1 VSVLEVAAAAAR
13 EDANAGPLAERV
25 HVVYGVVQGPGPAGV
40 PRVRH
45 PLVQRR
51 RRVGG
56 HQDVELRP
64 SVIADVAPAGVAPGR
79 RGLHAAVH
87 SGERAADRGAARAAG
102 DSQRRVPGG
111 QRGALL
117 LGRHAAP
124 GAGAHGVVR
133 GRDLAVEEAGVLGR
147 AQRLPGLLL
156 PLQRARVVPRLLRQR
171 VRQDARRCA
180 PAPRRLRGGEGHPG
194 PRAPLARC
202 CRGLRPD
209 DSRWLEVVA
218 EGDAGCWNEPRATTG
233 TGTARGYDGRGGIA
247 SGGERV
253 SRCQA
258 RGRFHRGEAGDRAL
272 WSRHARAQG
281 WLREYGGGGTWMVY
295 TIDLIVSRDYTDKS

>member
-1 VSVLEVAAAAAR
+1 MYLDTLVDFVAARPGMHLVSDEVYAGTALADPGFVSVLEVAAAAAR

-147 AQRLPGLLL
+147 AQRLPGSSCHCSEPGWFRVCFANVSAKTLDVA
-156 PLQRARVVPRLLRQR
+156 LQRLADFAEAKATRGPARRLL
-171 VRQDARRCA
+171 AA
-180 PAPRRLRGGEGHPG
+180 
-194 PRAPLARC
+194 
-202 CRGLRPD
+202 
-209 DSRWLEVVA
+209 
-218 EGDAGCWNEPRATTG
+218 AG
-233 TGTARGYDGRGGIA
+233 
-247 SGGERV
+247 V
-253 SRCQA
+253 
-258 RGRFHRGEAGDRAL
+258 
-272 WSRHARAQG
+272 
-281 WLREYGGGGTWMVY
+281 
-295 TIDLIVSRDYTDKS
+295 